1 MNFFLIE
8 YSPKRPNTWPVDAKA
23 NPQGSPPPHRRSPTR
38 KKRTK
43 VTNAQT
49 SPNPRQA
56 IEALLDRRIREGED
70 PDFSKKVPLWLIQ
83 KVCCGSTGYQILL
96 LHVYP
101 LIDVKICIIGI
112 DAFL

>member
-1 MNFFLIE
+1 MFILE

-38 KKRTK
+38 KQRTK

-56 IEALLDRRIREGED
+56 IEAMLDRRIREGENT
-70 PDFSKKVPLWLIQ
+70 DFSKKVPLWLIQ
-83 KVCCGSTGYQILL
+83 KVCYVNNGYQILY
-96 LHVYP
+96 LHIHP
-101 LIDVKICIIGI
+101 LIDVKICI
-112 DAFL
+112 LN

>member
-1 MNFFLIE
+1 MFFLE

-23 NPQGSPPPHRRSPTR
+23 NPQGSPSLHRRSPTR
-38 KKRTK
+38 KQRTK

-56 IEALLDRRIREGED
+56 IEAMLDRRIREGED

>member
-1 MNFFLIE
+1 MFFLE

-38 KKRTK
+38 KQRTK